1 MAQGPDKATNH
12 DGNFVS
18 DVTFSIPCPWL
29 CLAAMLVSFLDMVMA
44 CWHPAISQPCVG
56 AVHRHPVH
64 SAGDIKKRKK

>member
-1 MAQGPDKATNH
+1 MMAILSLMSH
-12 DGNFVS
+12 
-18 DVTFSIPCPWL
+18 FSIPCPWL

-64 SAGDIKKRKK
+64 SAGDIKKEKKISIFI